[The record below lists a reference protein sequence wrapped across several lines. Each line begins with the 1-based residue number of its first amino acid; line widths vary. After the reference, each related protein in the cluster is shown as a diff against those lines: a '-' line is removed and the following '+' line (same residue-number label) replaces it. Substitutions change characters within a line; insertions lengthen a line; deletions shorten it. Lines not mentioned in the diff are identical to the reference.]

1 MLFLYCSSQRSY
13 ERGRQYL
20 SNEPNYLDI
29 YNELIMFFKP
39 NIQQF
44 QTREGL
50 NYVWLGCLT
59 GQGRLLLS
67 GSVVLPSLEADVHLT
82 KPACHIQSP
91 LHGEWTTSVTTAGI
105 SKWIGHTI
113 RRLHSYS
120 WFKFGDLIPTGSDC
134 RAHQKVSSFKGR
146 DLYAI
151 ISSKWAK

>member
-20 SNEPNYLDI
+20 SHEPNYLDI

-50 NYVWLGCLT
+50 NCVIGLFD
-59 GQGRLLLS
+59 RS
-67 GSVVLPSLEADVHLT
+67 GPAATLRQRCPSFEADVHLT

-120 WFKFGDLIPTGSDC
+120 WFKFGEQIPTGSDC

-146 DLYAI
+146 DQYAI